1 MSHLEVADVNA
12 YYDESH
18 VLHGVSLTV
27 ESDQL
32 VTLIGRNGAGKTT
45 TLNSIMGLMPRVD
58 GQITFGSADLTGLEP
73 YEVSRQGLSLVPE
86 HRQIFPGLTVRENL
100 RMGLIGHESETEF
113 EELSEQV
120 VDFFPRLEERY
131 DQEATTMSGG
141 EQQMLAIGRSLM
153 SEPDLLLIDEPTE
166 GLMPSLVEKL
176 RDILTEINE
185 RGISV
190 LLVEQNI
197 DLALD
202 ISDYAYVIS
211 EGVIEAEGAAADI
224 KEDEEIKEEYLKV

>member
-1 MSHLEVADVNA
+1 MSRLEVADLNA

-18 VLHGVSLTV
+18 ILHGVSLTV

-45 TLNSIMGLMPRVD
+45 TLNSIMGMMPRVD
-58 GQITFGSADLTGLEP
+58 GQITFASTDLTGLEP
-73 YEVSRQGLSLVPE
+73 YEISRQGLSLVPE
-86 HRQIFPGLTVRENL
+86 HREIFPGLTVRENL
-100 RMGLIGHESETEF
+100 RMGLIGHESETKF

-153 SEPDLLLIDEPTE
+153 SEPDVLLIDEPTE

-185 RGISV
+185 RGISM
-190 LLVEQNI
+190 LLVEQNV

-211 EGVIEAEGAAADI
+211 EGVIEAEGTATDI
-224 KEDEEIKEEYLKV
+224 QENEQIKEEYLKV

>member
-1 MSHLEVADVNA
+1 MSHLEVADVDA

-18 VLHGVSLTV
+18 ILHGVSLTV

-58 GQITFGSADLTGLEP
+58 GQITFGSTDLTGLEP

-100 RMGLIGHESETEF
+100 RMGLIGHESEAEF

-141 EQQMLAIGRSLM
+141 EQQMLAIGRSIM

-185 RGISV
+185 RGISM

-211 EGVIEAEGAAADI
+211 EGVIEAEGTAADI
-224 KEDEEIKEEYLKV
+224 KENEEIKEEYLKV